1 MTLEKLADSWR
12 ILDRVQWR
20 QRIDIRTLKQPQVKV
35 SKLELCEL
43 KEDAVFDLKLNV
55 TYQIVTVLQPVN
67 PVVAAKLV

>member
-1 MTLEKLADSWR
+1 MTPEKFTVSWR
-12 ILDRVQWR
+12 IECYGDSAL
-20 QRIDIRTLKQPQVKV
+20 LKPPQVKV